1 MANISNW
8 LNEVSVKVPGAIKDD
23 IDSTSRSI
31 IREFCVKTLLY
42 IRQLTPFDLV
52 AGQVNYTLVPPD
64 AETGIVGVERCE
76 INSVPV
82 AYASEDLLNR
92 TSEAWT
98 NIETDSPVNVMID
111 VEKILKLK
119 ESPTTTI
126 LDGIVVWV
134 SLKPSPTSDE
144 VPDFIYEDWFDCILY
159 GILARLFKTPSKT
172 YTNINLGVFYEREYK
187 GELTRA
193 KGKKITG
200 LAKMS
205 LRVQSAPF
213 SVV

>member
-23 IDSTSRSI
+23 IDFATRSI
-31 IREFCVKTLLY
+31 VREFCARTMLY
-42 IRQLTPFDLV
+42 IRQLTPFDMV
-52 AGQVNYTLVPPD
+52 ISQATYTLIPPS
-64 AETGIVGVERCE
+64 AEESIVGVEKCE
-76 INSVPV
+76 INGVPV
-82 AYASEDLLNR
+82 SYVSEDFLNR

-98 NIETDSPVNVMID
+98 NLEAESPMNIMVD
-111 VEKILKLK
+111 VEKTLKLK
-119 ESPTTTI
+119 ETPTVTV

-134 SLKPSPTSDE
+134 SLKPAPTSNI

-159 GILARLFKTPSKT
+159 GVLARLFKTPSKT
-172 YTNINLGVFYEREYK
+172 YTNVNLGMFYEREYK

-193 KGKKITG
+193 KGKKTTG